1 LLLWIPLNAIQY
13 ATVISVQND
22 TKIEKMKPK
31 CATKQSSQIKSN
43 RICSVSIYYQ
53 CADYIWVR
61 LMCRVIYDEKDVGR
75 AEVLIDTEPEIIVV

>member
-1 LLLWIPLNAIQY
+1 
-13 ATVISVQND
+13 
-22 TKIEKMKPK
+22 MKPK

-43 RICSVSIYYQ
+43 RICCVSIYYQ

>member
-1 LLLWIPLNAIQY
+1 MDSLQCN
-13 ATVISVQND
+13 TVCNSD
-22 TKIEKMKPK
+22 FSTKRHKKIEKMKPK

-43 RICSVSIYYQ
+43 RICCVSIYYQ

>member
-1 LLLWIPLNAIQY
+1 MQY
-13 ATVISVQND
+13 SMQQWFQYKTTQ
-22 TKIEKMKPK
+22 KIEKMKPK

-43 RICSVSIYYQ
+43 RICCVSIYYQ

-75 AEVLIDTEPEIIVV
+75 AEVLIDTEPEIIVVWPAATML